1 MLTIGNRQIKRVQ
14 IVDDDPDAR
23 EAFGY
28 LVEDMGLEAIHVAKL
43 PGNSI
48 QNLLDT
54 LNSTDAILCDFQL
67 RKRSY
72 ALFNGDQVIKQCFHR
87 GIPGVLCTSY
97 PEEPIRRDYLRYIPG
112 FLSSEI
118 PGPDS
123 LEQAWTLSVQE
134 MAGIRQPS
142 RRPWRSLV
150 RVDNVDLDRKYLYAV
165 VPAWSVQTKV
175 RIELDNLPTRI
186 RKLAEPGRRFH
197 ALVNTGAF
205 SPRDLFF
212 DEWEER

>member
-48 QNLLDT
+48 QSLLDT
-54 LNSTDAILCDFQL
+54 LESTDALLCDFQL
-67 RKRSY
+67 RKRNY
-72 ALFNGDQVIKQCFHR
+72 APFNGDQIMTQCFHQK
-87 GIPGVLCTSY
+87 IPGVLCTSY

-112 FLSSEI
+112 FLRREI
-118 PGPDS
+118 PEPDS
-123 LEQAWTLSVQE
+123 LERALTLSVQE
-134 MAGIRQPS
+134 MAGILQPS

-150 RVDNVDLDRKYLYAV
+150 RVDYVNMDRMCLYAV

-175 RIELDNLPTRI
+175 RIDLDNLPENIAR
-186 RKLAEPGRRFH
+186 LAKPGRRFH
-197 ALVNTGAF
+197 ALVNTGA
-205 SPRDLFF
+205 SRPNDLYF
-212 DEWEER
+212 DEWEDR